1 MDLKQVRS
9 SQTEDQRTDE
19 LLARVLYCLTFL
31 ILFVVA
37 VSASVVGLKW
47 RSWLPGAEHFTSL
60 SEGVRAATNSVV
72 PFMFTE

>member
-1 MDLKQVRS
+1 MDSQSVRNSQV
-9 SQTEDQRTDE
+9 EGQRTEE
-19 LLARVLYCLTFL
+19 LLARVLYCVTFL
-31 ILFVVA
+31 MLFVVA

-60 SEGVRAATNSVV
+60 SESVRAATNSVV